1 MNKRKRK
8 GKNMKIV
15 NHLDYAEQIIR
26 SIPKGILLTTK
37 AEKVN
42 SMVIGW
48 GTYGVEWGKP
58 IFAVYVREGR
68 FTREQLDAHPEF
80 TVNIPLEGSTLDRHL
95 FDVCGMHSGRDL
107 DKVSEAGLTLVEGD
121 AVDVPGMLEAPLTLE
136 CRVVFRQKQDLDKI
150 DPKFMNSYP
159 QDVPSTAPLGNRD
172 AHIAYYGEIVGAY
185 LAE

>member
-1 MNKRKRK
+1 
-8 GKNMKIV
+8 MKKV

-68 FTREQLDAHPEF
+68 FTREQLDVHPEF
-80 TVNIPLEGSTLDRHL
+80 TVNIPLEGSTLDRHI

-107 DKVSEAGLTLVEGD
+107 DKVSEAGLTPVEGD

-150 DPKFMNSYP
+150 DLKFMNSYP

>member
-1 MNKRKRK
+1 
-8 GKNMKIV
+8 MKKV

-26 SIPKGILLTTK
+26 SIPKGILLTTR

-80 TVNIPLEGSTLDRHL
+80 TVNIPLSGSRLDRHI

-107 DKVSEAGLTLVEGD
+107 DKVAEAGLTLVEGD
-121 AVDVPGMLEAPLTLE
+121 AVDVPGILEAPLTLE

-150 DPKFMNSYP
+150 DPKFMSSYP
-159 QDVPSTAPLGNRD
+159 QDVPGTAPLGNRD
-172 AHIAYYGEIVGAY
+172 AHIAYYGEIIGTY